1 VHFTLEPSA
10 FSYYNDSLALIA
22 EPGLFHIYIGGN
34 SQATQKAS
42 VTLL

>member
-1 VHFTLEPSA
+1 
-10 FSYYNDSLALIA
+10 LIA

-34 SQATQKAS
+34 SQVTQKAS